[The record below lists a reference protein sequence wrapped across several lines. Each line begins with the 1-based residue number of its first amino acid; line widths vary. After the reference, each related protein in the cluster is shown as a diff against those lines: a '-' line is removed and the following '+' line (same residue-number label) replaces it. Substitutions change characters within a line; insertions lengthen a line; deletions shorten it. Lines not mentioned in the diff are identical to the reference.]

1 MKKRTTRTKAAVVSG
16 GAVMV
21 SIALA
26 AGIPMLRAQQAPTPA
41 PASKPPASTVY
52 MNPRAGND
60 DPRVGLKGG
69 LYDAGEAAFGIEHLA
84 TLPKPPGFAPD
95 SAEGG
100 DNPNTPGGGAPPPA
114 PADPAAAARTP
125 AEGAPAAGA
134 PAAGGRPRVSQYGST
149 NSDLAFSGNHL
160 FVGNYKGI
168 NTYDIDNPKEIKL
181 RTSLVCPGGQ
191 GDVSVYGHLLFM
203 SAEAINGRTD
213 CGTQGIPLPAGYVP
227 PPMPPPPPPTP
238 APTATAGGP
247 AAPAEPAFRPR
258 PLPPASKDRFRGVR
272 IFDISDIANPK
283 QVAAVQSCRGSH
295 THSLLVDPKDK
306 DNVYIYISGTG
317 QVRQEEELAGC
328 TGGDPTKNP
337 NTALFRIDIIKVPLA
352 HPEEAK
358 IVNSPRIFTDSQTG
372 ALNGLWKGG
381 NHGEGTQRTSV
392 TDQCHDIT
400 IYASLG
406 LAAGACSGNGILL
419 DISDPIHPVRIE
431 AVSDP
436 NYSYWHSA
444 NFSNDGSKVLFTD
457 EWGGGGQPRCRAT
470 DPMNWGADAI
480 FTLKDRKL
488 TLASYYKMPA
498 PQSDM
503 ENCVA
508 HNGSLIPI
516 PGRDIEVQAWYQGG
530 LSVVDF
536 TDASHPVEIA
546 FYDRG
551 PVDSTKRGMAGFWST
566 YWYNGY
572 IYGSEIARGVDV
584 FKLVP
589 NKYITQ
595 NEIDASNQVHFDEL
609 NVQNQPHVVWPANFV
624 VARAYIDQL
633 KRDSALDPKRIA
645 ALEDAMAKVD
655 AHADKKNVAQL
666 KLMAASLDKSA
677 VSAKTPVDAKRM
689 KALAE
694 VIEKSASA
702 RL

>member
-1 MKKRTTRTKAAVVSG
+1 
-16 GAVMV
+16 MV
-21 SIALA
+21 TSAISL
-26 AGIPMLRAQQAPTPA
+26 LRAQQNTDAEKTGTP
-41 PASKPPASTVY
+41 SSTVY
-52 MNPRAGND
+52 SNPRAGSD
-60 DPRVGLKGG
+60 DPRVGLKPG
-69 LYDAGEAAFGIEHLA
+69 LYDAGEAAFGIEKLA
-84 TLPKPPGFAPD
+84 SQPKPPGFAPD
-95 SAEGG
+95 GSTE
-100 DNPNTPGGGAPPPA
+100 NPNTPQVSAGTPPGENSTAPKLPPMVQFGA
-114 PADPAAAARTP
+114 
-125 AEGAPAAGA
+125 
-134 PAAGGRPRVSQYGST
+134 T

-181 RTSLVCPGGQ
+181 RASLVCPGGQ

-203 SAEAINGRTD
+203 SAEAMNGRID
-213 CGTQGIPLPAGYVP
+213 CGTQGIPLPAGYK
-227 PPMPPPPPPTP
+227 PPPPPPP
-238 APTATAGGP
+238 PP
-247 AAPAEPAFRPR
+247 AAASTTPGSDAPPPHR

-317 QVRQEEELAGC
+317 AVRQEEELAGC
-328 TGGDPTKNP
+328 TGGDPAANP

-352 HPEEAK
+352 HPDEAK
-358 IVNSPRIFTDSQTG
+358 IVNSPRIFTDEKSG
-372 ALNGLWKGG
+372 AINGLWKGG
-381 NHGEGTQRTSV
+381 THGEGTQKTSV

-400 IYASLG
+400 IFASMG

-419 DISDPIHPVRIE
+419 DISDPVHPVRIT

-444 NFSNDGSKVLFTD
+444 NFNNDGTKVLFTD

-480 FTLKDRKL
+480 FTLSNRKL

-498 PQSDM
+498 QQSDL

-508 HNGSLIPI
+508 HNGSIIPI

-536 TDASHPVEIA
+536 TDAAHPMEIA
-546 FYDRG
+546 YFDRG
-551 PVDSTKRGMAGFWST
+551 PVDATKRGLAGYWST

-572 IYGSEIARGVDV
+572 IYGSEIARGVDM
-584 FKLVP
+584 FRLVP
-589 NKYITQ
+589 SKYVTQ
-595 NEIDASNQVHFDEL
+595 NEIDAANQVHFDEL
-609 NVQNQPHVVWPANFV
+609 NVQNQPKVIWPANFV

-633 KRDSALDPKRIA
+633 KRDSALDAKRIA
-645 ALEDAMAKVD
+645 ALEEAIAKVD
-655 AHADKKNVAQL
+655 EHPDRKKVARLRTMAVNIDKD
-666 KLMAASLDKSA
+666 AAT
-677 VSAKTPVDAKRM
+677 AKTPADAKRM
-689 KALAE
+689 KALAD
-694 VIEKSASA
+694 VIEKSANA